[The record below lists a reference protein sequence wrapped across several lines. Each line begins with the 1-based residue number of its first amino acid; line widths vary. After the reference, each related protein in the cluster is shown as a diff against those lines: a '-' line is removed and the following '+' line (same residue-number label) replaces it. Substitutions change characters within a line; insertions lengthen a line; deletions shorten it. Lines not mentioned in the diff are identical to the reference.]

1 MPDDLPTRFGRNDFN
16 LKVLIKNSVFR
27 TPDVN
32 FQESLRAP
40 TATGVRSLTASSACD

>member
-1 MPDDLPTRFGRNDFN
+1 MLNDLPTRFGRNNFN
-16 LKVLIKNSVFR
+16 LKVLIKNSVFP

-40 TATGVRSLTASSACD
+40 TATGVRSPTASSACD

>member
-1 MPDDLPTRFGRNDFN
+1 MPDDLPTRFGRNNFN
-16 LKVLIKNSVFR
+16 LKVLIKNSVFP

-40 TATGVRSLTASSACD
+40 TATGVRSPTASSACD

>member
-1 MPDDLPTRFGRNDFN
+1 MPNDLPTRLGRNDFN
-16 LKVLIKNSVFR
+16 LKVLIKNSVFP

-40 TATGVRSLTASSACD
+40 AATGVRSPTASSACD

>member
-1 MPDDLPTRFGRNDFN
+1 MLNDLPTRFGRKEFN

-32 FQESLRAP
+32 FQESLRVPA
-40 TATGVRSLTASSACD
+40 ATGVRSPTASSACD

>member
-1 MPDDLPTRFGRNDFN
+1 MPDDLPTRLGRNDFN
-16 LKVLIKNSVFR
+16 LKVLIKNSVFP

-40 TATGVRSLTASSACD
+40 AVTVTRSPTASSACD

>member
-1 MPDDLPTRFGRNDFN
+1 MLNDLPTRFGRKEFN

-40 TATGVRSLTASSACD
+40 AVTVTRSPTASSACD

>member
-1 MPDDLPTRFGRNDFN
+1 MLNDLPTKFGRKEFN

-40 TATGVRSLTASSACD
+40 TATGVRSPTASSACD